1 VRAEAA
7 ALIAAA
13 GGRPLTEHAAKA
25 ALALYGVPVV
35 GETLVQ
41 TAEEA
46 VAAAGAL
53 GYPVVLKVES
63 PDLLHKTE
71 AGVVRLDLR
80 DADAV
85 RGAYAEIT
93 ARAAAMEP
101 VPRVR
106 GVLVQPMVPAG
117 VELVVGAR
125 IDPLFG
131 PLLVVGLGGILV
143 ELLAD
148 TVLAPAPVSAAEA
161 LALLDQLRGA
171 RLLDGFR
178 GGAAV
183 DRGRL
188 AEVIAAVSRFAADH
202 RDTIAELDVNP
213 LIGVGARVVA
223 VDALIVPRRG

>member
-1 VRAEAA
+1 MIAGAA
-7 ALIAAA
+7 NAT
-13 GGRPLTEHAAKA
+13 LTEREAKEV
-25 ALALYGVPVV
+25 LALYGVPVV

-85 RGAYAEIT
+85 RGAYAEIP
-93 ARAAAMEP
+93 ARAAMIEP
-101 VPRVR
+101 APRVL

-125 IDPLFG
+125 VDPLFG
-131 PLLVVGLGGILV
+131 PLLVVGLGGVLV
-143 ELLAD
+143 EVLAD
-148 TVLAPAPVSAAEA
+148 PALAPAPVSAAEA
-161 LALLDQLRGA
+161 RALLDRLRGA

-178 GGAAV
+178 GGPAV
-183 DRGRL
+183 DRTRL

-213 LIGVGARVVA
+213 LIGTGERIVA
-223 VDALIVPRRG
+223 VDALIVPRRGG